1 MHVTFLFIM
10 HEGLPM
16 LAFHDSVSDAWSELV
31 RFVNESWPKR
41 FGTQKPPEDEVKR
54 ARAYFRKD
62 ELYLVA
68 DADLDERAK
77 MRAFWRKGEPP
88 AISNAQRLGFHWDGD
103 RWACAPAIAA

>member
-68 DADLDERAK
+68 DTDLADIEQH
-77 MRAFWRKGEPP
+77 
-88 AISNAQRLGFHWDGD
+88 ID
-103 RWACAPAIAA
+103 RYSSAGSTDNREKAP